1 MQFLPFVVAPFIALY
16 GLLALLAGPQ
26 QWRLGKIPTTAANS
40 LMLAGAL
47 LLAASVLVWLRSPWA
62 LWLLG
67 AGLVAMHV
75 LAAINRK
82 AASGSP
88 AAFEWKGQGGRLLLS
103 ALLFGLSYIG
113 LQ

>member
-1 MQFLPFVVAPFIALY
+1 MEFLPYIAAPFIALY

-26 QWRLGKIPTTAANS
+26 QWRLGNIPTPAANS

-47 LLAASVLVWLRSPWA
+47 LMAASVLVWLRSPWA

-67 AGLVAMHV
+67 AGLVAMHI

-82 AASGSP
+82 AASGSSST
-88 AAFEWKGQGGRLLLS
+88 FEWRAQGGRLLVTV
-103 ALLFGLSYIG
+103 LLFCLSYIG